1 MTRRVVITGLG
12 AVSALG
18 LGVQGHF
25 TAFREGR
32 VGLAPLTHLAADP
45 AKARLAGTVPG
56 YVPEAHFEGRQLGML
71 DRATQFAL
79 IAAREALAE
88 AGPALDGLPP
98 ERAGVIFGAA
108 VGCETLE
115 EGYRRIFVDG
125 ARPHPFTVPR
135 VMPSSAASQ
144 ISMVHRILGPSFAPA
159 SACASASHA
168 IGLAFHML
176 RAGLMDVAVTGG
188 CEAPLTLGM
197 VKSWEALRV
206 LSSDTCRPFSR
217 DRSGLVL
224 GEGAAAFVLEDM
236 DRARARGAPILAEV
250 VGFGMSADGADL
262 TAPNA
267 ESAARAISAALADAG
282 LPPGA
287 VDYVNAHG
295 TGTVLNDRTETAA
308 LRAVLGDHLKDVPVS
323 STKSMTGHC
332 LGASGALGLVG
343 CFLALGHGVLPPTMN
358 FREADPECDLDCVP
372 NAARAASPEV
382 VLSNAFAFGGLNAV
396 LALKA
401 VR

>member
-25 TAFREGR
+25 TAFRQGR

-56 YVPEAHFEGRQLGML
+56 YAPEAHFEGRQLGML

-206 LSSDTCRPFSR
+206 LSPDTCRPFSR

-267 ESAARAISAALADAG
+267 ESAARAISAALADAE
-282 LPPGA
+282 LPPDA

>member
-1 MTRRVVITGLG
+1 MTRRVAITGLG

-18 LGVQGHF
+18 LGVQEHF
-25 TAFREGR
+25 TAFRKGR
-32 VGLAPLTHLAADP
+32 GGLRPLSHLADQV
-45 AKARLAGTVPG
+45 KARLAGTVPG
-56 YVPEAHFEGRQLGML
+56 YAPEAHFEGRQLGML
-71 DRATQFAL
+71 DRASQFAL
-79 IAAREALAE
+79 IAAGEAMAQ
-88 AGPALDGLPP
+88 AGPALEGLAP

-144 ISMVHRILGPSFAPA
+144 ISMAHRILGPGFAPA

-168 IGLAFHML
+168 IGLAFHMV
-176 RAGLMDVAVTGG
+176 RAGLLDMAVTGG

-206 LSSDTCRPFSR
+206 LSADTCRPFSK

-224 GEGAAAFVLEDM
+224 GEGAAALVLEDM
-236 DRARARGAPILAEV
+236 DRALARGAPVLGEV

-267 ESAARAISAALADAG
+267 ESAARAISGALADAG
-282 LPPGA
+282 LGPEA

-308 LRAVLGDHLKDVPVS
+308 LRAVLGDRLKDVPVS

-332 LGASGALGLVG
+332 LGASGALGALG
-343 CFLALGHGVLPPTMN
+343 CLLALGHGVLPPTMN
-358 FREADPECDLDCVP
+358 FREADPECDVDCVP
-372 NAARAASPEV
+372 NAARAAAPEV
-382 VLSNAFAFGGLNAV
+382 ALSNAFAFGGLNAV